1 MIDMKVQ
8 TRKIIEHRVDINIHG
23 TYLCFTF
30 APELYSDRA
39 PTQQQV
45 LNYIA
50 DKVLKID
57 SEHGT
62 NDLLFYK
69 RGSGTNLS
77 YWFDIKCKNVP
88 EAFKHLTTAFPV
100 SIEHDLA
107 RDLAKLIFNAS

>member
-1 MIDMKVQ
+1 MIDMNVQ
-8 TRKIIEHRVDINIHG
+8 TRQIIEHRVDINIHG

-30 APELYSDRA
+30 ANERA

-50 DKVLKID
+50 DNVLKID
-57 SEHGT
+57 SEYGT

-88 EAFKHLTTAFPV
+88 EEFKHLTTAFPV

-107 RDLAKLIFNAS
+107 RDLANQIFNAV